1 MFTITAVV
9 EGQRQTETPTAFVFP
24 GGESQVTVPA
34 GLRAAADAATEFRIH
49 ALLKAANDVM
59 QLLMLTDA
67 LRRLNPAVPVHLD
80 MPYVPYARQDR
91 VCNPGEALGAAVFC
105 KLINDQQYATV
116 TITEPHS
123 DVTPALLQRVRV
135 VDAAA
140 FVGRAL
146 AAPAF
151 AKGVTLMAPD
161 AGARKRVQALA
172 KKLGV
177 ADVRYAEKV
186 RDPQTGRITE
196 TRVPDDIPDQ
206 PILVVDDICDGG
218 RTFLELALALADKTR
233 QPLYLYVTHGIFSH
247 GLTALNERYAGV
259 FTAYD
264 WTLTDGD
271 GAPVCVG
278 PDRPTPA
285 SPSLA
290 PNPQACAIP
299 ALVN

>member
-9 EGQRQTETPTAFVFP
+9 EGQRQSDTPAAFVFP

-34 GLRAAADAATEFRIH
+34 GLRAQADAASEFRIH
-49 ALLKAANDVM
+49 ALLKSADDVM

-116 TITEPHS
+116 TVVEPHS

-135 VDAAA
+135 IDASA
-140 FVGRAL
+140 FLARAL

-151 AKGVTLMAPD
+151 ANGVTLMAPD

-172 KKLGV
+172 KALGV
-177 ADVRYAEKV
+177 ADVRFAEKV

-196 TRVPDDIPDQ
+196 TRVPADIPAQ
-206 PILVVDDICDGG
+206 PVLVVDDICDGG
-218 RTFLELALALADKTR
+218 RTFLELASALRDTTR
-233 QPLYLYVTHGIFSH
+233 QPVYLYVTHGIFSK
-247 GLTALNERYAGV
+247 GLGELNACYAGI

-264 WTLTDGD
+264 WTGAEGA
-271 GAPVCVG
+271 GAPV
-278 PDRPTPA
+278 
-285 SPSLA
+285 
-290 PNPQACAIP
+290 
-299 ALVN
+299 LVN

>member
-1 MFTITAVV
+1 MFTITAVI
-9 EGQRQTETPTAFVFP
+9 EGQRQTDTPAAFRFP
-24 GGESQVTVPA
+24 GGEMQVTIPA
-34 GLRAAADAATEFRIH
+34 GLREQADAAREFRIH
-49 ALLKAANDVM
+49 ALLKSADDVM
-59 QLLMLTDA
+59 QLLLLTDA

-116 TITEPHS
+116 TIVEPHS
-123 DVTPALLQRVRV
+123 DVTPALLSRVRV

-140 FVGRAL
+140 FLKKAL

-151 AKGVTLMAPD
+151 AQGVTLMAPD

-172 KKLGV
+172 KALGV

-196 TRVPDDIPDQ
+196 TRVPDDIPAQ
-206 PILVVDDICDGG
+206 PVLVVDDICDGG
-218 RTFLELALALADKTR
+218 RTFLELAAALRDKTR
-233 QPLYLYVTHGIFSH
+233 QPLYLYVTHGIFSK
-247 GLTALNERYAGV
+247 GLTELKARYTEI

-264 WTLTDGD
+264 WTRTED
-271 GAPVCVG
+271 APVPGAAAAV
-278 PDRPTPA
+278 
-285 SPSLA
+285 
-290 PNPQACAIP
+290 
-299 ALVN
+299 LVN

>member
-1 MFTITAVV
+1 MFTITAVI
-9 EGQRQTETPTAFVFP
+9 EGQRTTDTPAAFRFP
-24 GGESQVTVPA
+24 GGETQVTIPA
-34 GLRAAADAATEFRIH
+34 GLREQADAAREFCIH
-49 ALLKAANDVM
+49 ALLKSADDVM
-59 QLLMLTDA
+59 QLLLLTDA
-67 LRRLNPAVPVHLD
+67 LRRLNPAAPVHLD

-116 TITEPHS
+116 TIVEPHS

-140 FVGRAL
+140 FLKKAL

-151 AKGVTLMAPD
+151 AQGVTLMAPD

-172 KKLGV
+172 KTLGV

-196 TRVPDDIPDQ
+196 TRVPDDIPAQ
-206 PILVVDDICDGG
+206 PVLVVDDICDGG
-218 RTFLELALALADKTR
+218 RTFLELAAALADKTR
-233 QPLYLYVTHGIFSH
+233 QPLYLYVTHGIFSK
-247 GLTALNERYAGV
+247 GLTELKARYAGI

-264 WTLTDGD
+264 WTRTEAAAAP
-271 GAPVCVG
+271 GAGAV
-278 PDRPTPA
+278 
-285 SPSLA
+285 
-290 PNPQACAIP
+290 
-299 ALVN
+299 LVN

>member
-9 EGQRQTETPTAFVFP
+9 EGQRLTGTPAAFVFP

-34 GLRAAADAATEFRIH
+34 NLRDQADAASAFRIH
-49 ALLKAANDVM
+49 ALLKSANDVM

-67 LRRLNPAVPVHLD
+67 LRRLNPGVPVHLD

-116 TITEPHS
+116 TVVEPHS
-123 DVTPALLQRVRV
+123 DVTPALLQRLRV

-140 FVGRAL
+140 FLKNAL

-172 KKLGV
+172 KTLGV

-186 RDPQTGRITE
+186 RDTQTGRITE

-206 PILVVDDICDGG
+206 PVLVVDDICDGG
-218 RTFLELALALADKTR
+218 RTFLELAAALSDKTR
-233 QPLYLYVTHGIFSH
+233 QPLYLYVTHGIFSK
-247 GLTALNERYAGV
+247 GLAELTARYAGI

-264 WTLTDGD
+264 WTDATGAN
-271 GAPVCVG
+271 APV
-278 PDRPTPA
+278 
-285 SPSLA
+285 
-290 PNPQACAIP
+290 
-299 ALVN
+299 LVNIEN

>member
-1 MFTITAVV
+1 MFTLTAVV
-9 EGQRQTETPTAFVFP
+9 EGQPRRATPAAFVFP

-34 GLRAAADAATEFRIH
+34 ALQAQADAASEFRIH
-49 ALLKAANDVM
+49 ALLKSADDVM
-59 QLLMLTDA
+59 QLLLLTDA

-116 TITEPHS
+116 TVVEPHS

-140 FVGRAL
+140 FLANVL

-151 AKGVTLMAPD
+151 ANGVTLMAPD

-177 ADVRYAEKV
+177 TDVRYAEKV

-196 TRVPDDIPDQ
+196 TRVPDDIPAQ
-206 PILVVDDICDGG
+206 PVLVVDDICDGG
-218 RTFLELALALADKTR
+218 RTFLELATALRDKTR
-233 QPLYLYVTHGIFSH
+233 QPLYLYVTHGIFSK
-247 GLTALNERYAGV
+247 GFAELNARYAGLY
-259 FTAYD
+259 TAYD
-264 WTLTDGD
+264 WTGSD
-271 GAPVCVG
+271 GA
-278 PDRPTPA
+278 DAPA
-285 SPSLA
+285 VVNPA
-290 PNPQACAIP
+290 PAGTHN
-299 ALVN
+299 

>member
-1 MFTITAVV
+1 MFTITAVI
-9 EGQRQTETPTAFVFP
+9 EGQRLTDTPAAFRFP
-24 GGESQVTVPA
+24 GGEMQVTIPA
-34 GLRAAADAATEFRIH
+34 GLREQADAAREFRIN
-49 ALLKAANDVM
+49 ALLKSADDVM
-59 QLLMLTDA
+59 QLLLLTDA

-116 TITEPHS
+116 TIVEPHS
-123 DVTPALLQRVRV
+123 DVTPALLARVRV

-140 FVGRAL
+140 YLKKAL

-151 AKGVTLMAPD
+151 AQGVTLMAPD

-172 KKLGV
+172 KALGV

-196 TRVPDDIPDQ
+196 TRVPDDIPAQ
-206 PILVVDDICDGG
+206 PVLVVDDICDGG
-218 RTFLELALALADKTR
+218 RTFLELAAALRGKTR
-233 QPLYLYVTHGIFSH
+233 QPLYLYVTHGIFSK
-247 GLTALNERYAGV
+247 GLTELKANYAEI

-264 WTLTDGD
+264 WTRTED
-271 GAPVCVG
+271 APVPGAAAAV
-278 PDRPTPA
+278 
-285 SPSLA
+285 
-290 PNPQACAIP
+290 
-299 ALVN
+299 LVN

>member
-9 EGQRQTETPTAFVFP
+9 EGQRQRDTPAAFVFP

-34 GLRAAADAATEFRIH
+34 GLRAQADAASEFRIH
-49 ALLKAANDVM
+49 ALLKSANDVM

-116 TITEPHS
+116 TVVEPHS

-135 VDAAA
+135 IDAAA
-140 FVGRAL
+140 FVQRAL
-146 AAPAF
+146 SAPAF
-151 AKGVTLMAPD
+151 ANGVTLMAPD

-172 KKLGV
+172 KQLGV
-177 ADVRYAEKV
+177 TDVRYAEKV
-186 RDPQTGRITE
+186 RDTQTGRITE
-196 TRVPDDIPDQ
+196 TRVPDDIPEQ
-206 PILVVDDICDGG
+206 PVLVVDDICDGG
-218 RTFLELALALADKTR
+218 RTFLELAAALRDKTR
-233 QPLYLYVTHGIFSH
+233 QPIYLYVTHGIFSH
-247 GLTALNERYAGV
+247 GLTELNARYAGI

-264 WTLTDGD
+264 WTESTGTD
-271 GAPVCVG
+271 APVRVN
-278 PDRPTPA
+278 
-285 SPSLA
+285 LA
-290 PNPQACAIP
+290 LAN
-299 ALVN
+299 

>member
-1 MFTITAVV
+1 MFTITAVI
-9 EGQRQTETPTAFVFP
+9 EGQRLTDTPAAFRFP
-24 GGESQVTVPA
+24 GGEMQVTIPV
-34 GLRAAADAATEFRIH
+34 GLREQADAAREFRIH
-49 ALLKAANDVM
+49 ALLKSADDVM
-59 QLLMLTDA
+59 QLLLLTDA

-116 TITEPHS
+116 TIVEPHS
-123 DVTPALLQRVRV
+123 DVTPALLARVRV

-140 FVGRAL
+140 FLKKAL

-151 AKGVTLMAPD
+151 AQGVTLMAPD

-172 KKLGV
+172 KALRV

-196 TRVPDDIPDQ
+196 TRVPDDIPAQ
-206 PILVVDDICDGG
+206 PVLVVDDICDGG
-218 RTFLELALALADKTR
+218 RTFLELAAALRGKTR
-233 QPLYLYVTHGIFSH
+233 QPLYLYVTHGIFSK
-247 GLTALNERYAGV
+247 GLTELKANYAEI

-264 WTLTDGD
+264 WTRTED
-271 GAPVCVG
+271 APVPGAAAAV
-278 PDRPTPA
+278 
-285 SPSLA
+285 
-290 PNPQACAIP
+290 
-299 ALVN
+299 LVNEAA

>member
-1 MFTITAVV
+1 MFTITAVI
-9 EGQRQTETPTAFVFP
+9 EGQRLTDTPAAFRFP
-24 GGESQVTVPA
+24 GGEMQVTIPA
-34 GLRAAADAATEFRIH
+34 GLREQADAAREFRIH
-49 ALLKAANDVM
+49 ALLKSAHDVM
-59 QLLMLTDA
+59 QLLLLTDA

-116 TITEPHS
+116 TIVEPHS
-123 DVTPALLQRVRV
+123 DVTPALLARVRV

-140 FVGRAL
+140 FLKKAL

-151 AKGVTLMAPD
+151 AQGVTLMAPD

-172 KKLGV
+172 KALGV

-196 TRVPDDIPDQ
+196 TRVPDDIPAQ
-206 PILVVDDICDGG
+206 PVLVVDDICDGG
-218 RTFLELALALADKTR
+218 RTFLELAAALRGKTR
-233 QPLYLYVTHGIFSH
+233 QPLYLYVTHGIFSK
-247 GLTALNERYAGV
+247 GLTELKANYAEI

-264 WTLTDGD
+264 WTRTED
-271 GAPVCVG
+271 APVPGAAAAV
-278 PDRPTPA
+278 
-285 SPSLA
+285 
-290 PNPQACAIP
+290 
-299 ALVN
+299 LVNEAA

>member
-1 MFTITAVV
+1 MFTITAVI
-9 EGQRQTETPTAFVFP
+9 EGQRLTDTPAAFRFP
-24 GGESQVTVPA
+24 GGEMQVTIPA
-34 GLRAAADAATEFRIH
+34 GLREQADAARELRIH
-49 ALLKAANDVM
+49 ALLKSADDVM
-59 QLLMLTDA
+59 QLLLLTDA

-116 TITEPHS
+116 TIVEPHS
-123 DVTPALLQRVRV
+123 DVTPALLARVRV

-140 FVGRAL
+140 YLKKAL

-151 AKGVTLMAPD
+151 AQGVTLMAPD

-172 KKLGV
+172 KALGV

-196 TRVPDDIPDQ
+196 TRVPDDIPAQ
-206 PILVVDDICDGG
+206 PVLVVDDICDGG
-218 RTFLELALALADKTR
+218 RTFLELAAALRGKTR
-233 QPLYLYVTHGIFSH
+233 QPLYLYVTHGIFSK
-247 GLTALNERYAGV
+247 GLTELKANYAEI

-264 WTLTDGD
+264 WTRTED
-271 GAPVCVG
+271 APVPGAAAAV
-278 PDRPTPA
+278 
-285 SPSLA
+285 
-290 PNPQACAIP
+290 
-299 ALVN
+299 LVNEAA

>member
-9 EGQRQTETPTAFVFP
+9 EGQRRRDTPAAFVFP

-34 GLRAAADAATEFRIH
+34 GLRDLADAASEFHIH
-49 ALLKAANDVM
+49 ALLKSANDVM
-59 QLLMLTDA
+59 QLFMLTDA

-116 TITEPHS
+116 TVVEPHS

-140 FVGRAL
+140 FVQRAL
-146 AAPAF
+146 SAPAF
-151 AKGVTLMAPD
+151 AGGVTLMAPD

-172 KKLGV
+172 KTLGV
-177 ADVRYAEKV
+177 AHVRYAEKV
-186 RDPQTGRITE
+186 RDTQTGRITE
-196 TRVPDDIPDQ
+196 TRVPDDIPEQ
-206 PILVVDDICDGG
+206 PVLVVDDICDGG
-218 RTFLELALALADKTR
+218 RTFLELAASLRDKTR
-233 QPLYLYVTHGIFSH
+233 QPIYLYVTHGIFSH
-247 GLTALNERYAGV
+247 GLTELNARYAGI

-264 WTLTDGD
+264 WTDTEGA
-271 GAPVCVG
+271 GAPARV
-278 PDRPTPA
+278 
-285 SPSLA
+285 
-290 PNPQACAIP
+290 NP
-299 ALVN
+299 ALAN

>member
-9 EGQRQTETPTAFVFP
+9 EGQRQTETPRAFVFP

-34 GLRAAADAATEFRIH
+34 ALQACADAASEFRIH
-49 ALLKAANDVM
+49 ALLKSADDVM
-59 QLLMLTDA
+59 QLLLLTDA

-116 TITEPHS
+116 TVVEPHS

-135 VDAAA
+135 IDAAA
-140 FVGRAL
+140 FLKNVL

-151 AKGVTLMAPD
+151 ANGVTLMAPD

-172 KKLGV
+172 QKLGV

-196 TRVPDDIPDQ
+196 TRVPDDIPAQ
-206 PILVVDDICDGG
+206 PVLVVDDICDGG
-218 RTFLELALALADKTR
+218 RTFLELAAALRDKTD
-233 QPLYLYVTHGIFSH
+233 QPLYLYVTHGLFSK
-247 GLTALNERYAGV
+247 GFAELNARYAGLY
-259 FTAYD
+259 TAYD
-264 WTLTDGD
+264 WTATEGAD
-271 GAPVCVG
+271 APV
-278 PDRPTPA
+278 
-285 SPSLA
+285 
-290 PNPQACAIP
+290 
-299 ALVN
+299 LVNTIEAAN

>member
-9 EGQRQTETPTAFVFP
+9 EGQRQSDTPAAFVFP

-34 GLRAAADAATEFRIH
+34 SLRAVADAATEFRIH
-49 ALLKAANDVM
+49 ALLTSANDVM

-67 LRRLNPAVPVHLD
+67 LRRLNPAAPVHLD

-123 DVTPALLQRVRV
+123 DVTPALLQRVRII
-135 VDAAA
+135 DASA
-140 FVGRAL
+140 FVARAL
-146 AAPAF
+146 SAPAF
-151 AKGVTLMAPD
+151 AGGVTLMAPD

-186 RDPQTGRITE
+186 RDPQTGRIVE

-206 PILVVDDICDGG
+206 PVLVLDDICDGG
-218 RTFLELALALADKTR
+218 RTFLELARALRDKTR

-247 GLTALNERYAGV
+247 GLTALNECYAGLYA
-259 FTAYD
+259 AYD
-264 WTLTDGD
+264 WTQSEGE
-271 GAPVCVG
+271 GALVQVG
-278 PDRPTPA
+278 PGASAPSSTPL
-285 SPSLA
+285 PSA
-290 PNPQACAIP
+290 TP

>member
-1 MFTITAVV
+1 MFTITAVI
-9 EGQRQTETPTAFVFP
+9 EGQRLTDTPAAFRFP
-24 GGESQVTVPA
+24 GGEMQVTIPA
-34 GLRAAADAATEFRIH
+34 GLREQADAAREFRIH
-49 ALLKAANDVM
+49 ALLKSADDVM
-59 QLLMLTDA
+59 QLLLLTDA

-116 TITEPHS
+116 TIVEPHS
-123 DVTPALLQRVRV
+123 DVTPALLARVRV

-140 FVGRAL
+140 FLKKAL

-151 AKGVTLMAPD
+151 AQGVTLMAPD

-172 KKLGV
+172 KALGV

-196 TRVPDDIPDQ
+196 TRVPDDIPAQ
-206 PILVVDDICDGG
+206 PVLVVDDICDGG
-218 RTFLELALALADKTR
+218 RTFLELAAALRGKSR
-233 QPLYLYVTHGIFSH
+233 QPLYLYVTHGIFSK
-247 GLTALNERYAGV
+247 GLTELKANYAEI

-264 WTLTDGD
+264 WTRTED
-271 GAPVCVG
+271 APVPGAAAAV
-278 PDRPTPA
+278 
-285 SPSLA
+285 
-290 PNPQACAIP
+290 
-299 ALVN
+299 LVNEAA

>member
-9 EGQRQTETPTAFVFP
+9 NGQRQSGTPASFKFP
-24 GGESQVTVPA
+24 AGECQVTVPA
-34 GLRAAADAATEFRIH
+34 ELREQADAVTDFRIH
-49 ALLKAANDVM
+49 ALLKSADDVM

-67 LRRLNPAVPVHLD
+67 LRRLNPAAPVHLD

-116 TITEPHS
+116 TIVEPHS

-140 FVGRAL
+140 FLKKAL

-151 AKGVTLMAPD
+151 AGGVTLMAPD

-172 KKLGV
+172 KALGV

-186 RDPQTGRITE
+186 RDPRTGRITE
-196 TRVPDDIPDQ
+196 TRVPDDIPAQ
-206 PILVVDDICDGG
+206 PVLVVDDICDGG
-218 RTFLELALALADKTR
+218 RTFLELAAALRDKTT
-233 QPLYLYVTHGIFSH
+233 QPLYLYVTHGIFSK
-247 GLTALNERYAGV
+247 GLAELSARYADI

-264 WTLTDGD
+264 WTRAE
-271 GAPVCVG
+271 GAPAAG
-278 PDRPTPA
+278 A
-285 SPSLA
+285 
-290 PNPQACAIP
+290 AIP
-299 ALVN
+299 VLVN